1 MVKLLSELVL
11 AVAFSI
17 SAVASAHGLEL
28 RVASGSGPAYVGYN
42 PMYTTFMQ
50 ALATE
55 SDGDLTAKH
64 YGMEVA
70 NLSNMLTSLGA
81 GVVDVGN
88 FQPVYYPAEF
98 PNVTL
103 IGDLTALGTS
113 AWIMTGATNEYI
125 VSCDDCLQEF
135 RENGLVYLMG
145 PALPSYQVLTVTKP
159 VTKPGDLKGLRLRTP
174 GTAYSRWIIA
184 MGGIPAVISFNEEY
198 EALQGGILDGTIAPL
213 VNLIGNRLH
222 EVINYQTELNVGTFH
237 ASANLTAAL
246 VTYEKMTADQRRALI
261 RAAVIGG
268 LTFGPA
274 AEEVGAR
281 GVEQMKARGGQ
292 VLEPAPEL
300 VSAMSDFVN
309 HTVPDVISLG
319 ENQYSIADSE
329 EKVKRFIALV
339 EKWKG
344 IVEGV
349 NGDQEAMV
357 DALWENIWSK
367 VDFDKYGVSAY
378 VPPLS

>member
-1 MVKLLSELVL
+1 MVKLLNRLVL
-11 AVAFSI
+11 AAAFNVF
-17 SAVASAHGLEL
+17 AAMSAHSLEL
-28 RVASGSGPAYVGYN
+28 RVASGSGPAYVGYD
-42 PMYTTFMQ
+42 PMYKTFMQ
-50 ALATE
+50 ALATQSGGE
-55 SDGDLTAKH
+55 VTAKH
-64 YGMEVA
+64 FGLEVA
-70 NLSNMLTSLGA
+70 NLSNMLTALGT

-88 FQPVYYPAEF
+88 FQPVYFPAEF

-125 VSCDDCLQEF
+125 VSCEDCLQEF
-135 RENGLVYLMG
+135 RDNGLVYLMG
-145 PALPSYQVLTVTKP
+145 PALPSYQVLTVNKP
-159 VTKPGDLKGLRLRTP
+159 VTKPEDLRGLRLRTP

-246 VTYEKMTADQRRALI
+246 STYEKLTADQRRALI

-268 LTFGPA
+268 LTFAPA

-281 GVEQMKARGGQ
+281 GVEQMQARGGQ
-292 VLEPAPEL
+292 VLQPSPEL
-300 VSAMSDFVN
+300 AKAMSDFVDK
-309 HTVPDVISLG
+309 TAAEVIQLG
-319 ENQYSIADSE
+319 VSRYSIADSE
-329 EKVKRFIALV
+329 EKVRRYIALV
-339 EKWKG
+339 EKWKA

-349 NGDQEAMV
+349 NGDHDAMV
-357 DALWENIWSK
+357 DALWENVWNK
-367 VDFDKYGVSAY
+367 VDFEKYGLSPY